1 MFSIIVLLLIIVFPG
16 VANAQ
21 VTSSGIAT
29 KYLLSDTFPGG
40 TVICIKQDSLTA
52 CEGAYDTGVF
62 GVVTDQPAGAFT
74 DQVEVENESFV
85 INGGRAVI
93 RVVTRGGNIQVGDLL
108 TSSSVPGV
116 AEKANRNGYVVAQ
129 ALEDYSGDAEGTILA
144 TIDIH
149 QTTSFADVRTN
160 LLELLRQGVAFPIL
174 TPLAVL
180 RYILATVVLV
190 SAFVIGFVYFGRM
203 ARTGVEAV
211 GRNPL
216 AMRTIQFNVV
226 LNIVIMFGV
235 FCIGLALAYLILT
248 I

>member
-1 MFSIIVLLLIIVFPG
+1 MIQLLALILLLVFP
-16 VANAQ
+16 ASAKAQ
-21 VTSSGIAT
+21 VTSSSIAT
-29 KYLLSDTFPGG
+29 TYTLSEQYPGG
-40 TVICIKQDSLTA
+40 TVICIKQNALSA
-52 CEGAYDTGVF
+52 CESTYDTGVF
-62 GVVTDQPAGAFT
+62 GVVTERPAGAFT
-74 DQVEVENESFV
+74 DQLQVENPTYVVNS
-85 INGGRAVI
+85 GRAVI
-93 RVVTRGGNIQVGDLL
+93 RVVNRGGNIKVGDLL
-108 TSSSVPGV
+108 TSSSVAGV

-129 ALEDYSGDAEGTILA
+129 ALEDYSGDTEGTIFA

-149 QTTSFADVRTN
+149 QTTTFADVRTN

-180 RYILATVVLV
+180 RYVLATVVLV

-216 AMRTIQFNVV
+216 AMRAIQFNVV
-226 LNIVIMFGV
+226 MNILIMFGV